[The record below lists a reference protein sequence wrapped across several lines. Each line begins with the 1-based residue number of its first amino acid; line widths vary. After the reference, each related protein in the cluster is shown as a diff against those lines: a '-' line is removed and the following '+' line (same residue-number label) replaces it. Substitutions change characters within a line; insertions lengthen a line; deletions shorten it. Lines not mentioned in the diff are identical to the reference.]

1 MRHKTQS
8 VLSVQGVTKRFD
20 GLGAVSKMSFH
31 VAAQEMVGVIGPN
44 GSGKTTMMNLISGV
58 YTPSEGGIS
67 LHGRQISNL
76 PPQHICREG
85 IGRTFQ
91 LVRLLP
97 GLTVLENVK
106 AGAVFGHKRRW
117 GRDADQFA
125 LEMLERVGLEGQS
138 HAPIST
144 LTYIDQ
150 KRVELARVLA
160 GEPEVLLLDECFAA
174 LDVLTIKMLQE
185 IIVNL
190 QKESNIT
197 ICICDHQARDLLA
210 CVDKAMILSN
220 CKIVAEGSPQE
231 LVNNID
237 AKSAYFGDS
246 FNYK

>member
-20 GLGAVSKMSFH
+20 GLVAVSKMSFH

-97 GLTVLENVK
+97 
-106 AGAVFGHKRRW
+106 
-117 GRDADQFA
+117 A
-125 LEMLERVGLEGQS
+125 LL
-138 HAPIST
+138 
-144 LTYIDQ
+144 
-150 KRVELARVLA
+150 
-160 GEPEVLLLDECFAA
+160 F
-174 LDVLTIKMLQE
+174 
-185 IIVNL
+185 
-190 QKESNIT
+190 
-197 ICICDHQARDLLA
+197 
-210 CVDKAMILSN
+210 
-220 CKIVAEGSPQE
+220 
-231 LVNNID
+231 
-237 AKSAYFGDS
+237 
-246 FNYK
+246 